1 MSNWI
6 FSNCFV
12 VLSPVEIVS
21 YVKKNALW
29 KKDEIVS
36 KSKII
41 LKEMAGNRG
50 KTWQTERSGDIYWN
64 RETTGGTGGVEISV
78 YFLYK
83 LKLAH
88 YIHFVV
94 LASCQLKIRL
104 KLVERSI
111 KSWDGWPHHSKM
123 YHPFG
128 EKGSKG

>member
-6 FSNCFV
+6 FSDCFV

-64 RETTGGTGGVEISV
+64 RETPGGTGGVEISV
-78 YFLYK
+78 YFL
-83 LKLAH
+83 
-88 YIHFVV
+88 
-94 LASCQLKIRL
+94 
-104 KLVERSI
+104 
-111 KSWDGWPHHSKM
+111 
-123 YHPFG
+123 
-128 EKGSKG
+128 